1 MKCLSVHVSED
12 AVGLFFE
19 ASRGK
24 TARINAE
31 TVAEG
36 RGPVT
41 WEAILDWI
49 DDQKKRD
56 PETGLSPG

>member
-1 MKCLSVHVSED
+1 MEAKN
-12 AVGLFFE
+12 AVWLFFE
-19 ASRGK
+19 ASTGK

-41 WEAILDWI
+41 REAILDWI
-49 DDQKKRD
+49 EDQRARD
-56 PETGLSPG
+56 PETGLSRD

>member
-1 MKCLSVHVSED
+1 MKGLSVHVSED
-12 AVGLFFE
+12 AVWLFFE
-19 ASRGK
+19 ASTGK

-36 RGPVT
+36 QGPVT
-41 WEAILDWI
+41 REAVLDWI
-49 DDQKKRD
+49 EDQKKRD